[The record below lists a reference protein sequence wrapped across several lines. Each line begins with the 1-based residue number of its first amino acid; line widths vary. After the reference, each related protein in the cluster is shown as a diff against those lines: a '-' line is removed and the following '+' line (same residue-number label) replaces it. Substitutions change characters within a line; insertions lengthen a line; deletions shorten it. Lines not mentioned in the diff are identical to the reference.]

1 MRPTRLFARN
11 YGPYPEVDWLV
22 PEGVTAILGRHEGG
36 EGIDSNGAGKT
47 RLLEIIPIALYGP
60 TGPWSDY
67 LTVGGAQTTCEVG
80 VEFEHAGSAYRVRR
94 TYTATG
100 RSGKTTLDFE
110 RLGPGWH
117 VEPDERGDP
126 MQVQSH
132 PEWEPLT
139 QNHQDATQE
148 SIVKLLGAGE
158 ATFSHSVF
166 AAQGAR
172 HFADAELTPRER
184 FAVFAEGLGLNV
196 YDEFREHCAG
206 ERAALQSEL
215 EGLRARL
222 GDWEE
227 QLATREFV
235 EAELTEARA
244 SVKSIEAEVTAAKI
258 KHDELETRYRA
269 ARGAREAVNSATS
282 ERDALTVTHQRLV
295 SELATATAAKANVAS
310 ITAEVDALR
319 PAAVGLDSL
328 VAELETLRNAARL
341 RGEAEVSVARLMAA
355 AAEKRTAAKTVTGSA
370 AEALELLRSGK
381 LTEWQLLSDQETG
394 TCERCG
400 QPLAGDALA
409 ATLEKLKAETV
420 DLDSRATDLRLNAI
434 ETDRAALE
442 LEREAAAVVVPEPAD
457 PEQLA
462 VAEKRV
468 IACREA
474 ERELAVLEERLR
486 HASELAAIADDPEF
500 AASLVKAAAAA
511 AAASLRVTEL
521 EAAHMSE
528 EEVNR
533 LAADTLGAEVAA
545 ADASHRLSLAQTA
558 LGAREERSRALAEV
572 AVANAQA
579 IGQANA
585 LAFKVEV
592 RKELE
597 KAYGRAGIPVLLLES
612 LYIPK
617 IEREA
622 NEILAAWGVP
632 YTVELVTLKEQKTSE
647 RLKDTLEVVIH
658 EPNGVRRYQTYSG
671 GERDRINVALRISLA
686 RLLAGRHG
694 AALEVFALDE
704 LAHLD
709 ATGIEKLAELLQDLQ
724 REIPVVLFISHD
736 ASLTDSFD
744 QRVTVVR
751 DAGGSRLEDAA

>member
-11 YGPYPEVDWLV
+11 YGPYPKVDWLV

-94 TYTATG
+94 TFTATG

-110 RLGPGWH
+110 WWKDGPLH
-117 VEPDERGDP
+117 SGDDTGP
-126 MQVQSH
+126 Q
-132 PEWEPLT
+132 WETLS
-139 QNHQDATQE
+139 QDNQAATQG

-196 YDEFREHCAG
+196 YDEFREHAAG
-206 ERAALQSEL
+206 ERAALQTEL

-244 SVKSIEAEVTAAKI
+244 SVKAIEAEVTAAKI
-258 KHDELETRYRA
+258 KHDELETRYRG

-282 ERDALTVTHQRLV
+282 ERDALKVTHQRLV
-295 SELATATAAKANVAS
+295 SELATATAAKANVAA
-310 ITAEVDALR
+310 IAADVEALR
-319 PAAVGLDSL
+319 PTAVGLDSL
-328 VAELETLRNAARL
+328 VAELEALRNSARL
-341 RGEAEVSVARLMAA
+341 RADAEASVARLMAA
-355 AAEKRTAAKTVTGSA
+355 SIEKRTAARNAISVAESHDVQRA
-370 AEALELLRSGK
+370 AK
-381 LTEWQLLSDQETG
+381 LDEWNRLSDMETG

-400 QPLAGDALA
+400 QPLAGDALKK
-409 ATLEKLKAETV
+409 TLEALNAEAR
-420 DLDSRATDLRLNAI
+420 DRESLATDLRLTAV
-434 ETDRAALE
+434 AADFEAQE
-442 LEREAAAVVVPEPAD
+442 LEKEAAAVVVPEPAD

-462 VAEKRV
+462 AAEKNV
-468 IACREA
+468 IVCREA

-486 HASELAAIADDPEF
+486 NASELAAIADDPEF
-500 AASLVKAAAAA
+500 AASLVKAAAAVA
-511 AAASLRVTEL
+511 AATLRVTEL

-533 LAADTLGAEVAA
+533 LAADTLGAKVASD
-545 ADASHRLSLAQTA
+545 DAGSRLSLAQTA

-585 LAFKVEV
+585 LVFNVEV

>member
-1 MRPTRLFARN
+1 MRPTRLFAKN
-11 YGPYPEVDWLV
+11 YGPYPQVDWAV

-94 TYTATG
+94 TFTATG

-110 RLGPGWH
+110 RLDPNEGRG
-117 VEPDERGDP
+117 EPVGGGVVLDHLVP
-126 MQVQSH
+126 FWV
-132 PEWEPLT
+132 PLT
-139 QNHQDATQE
+139 QDNQAATQE

-196 YDEFREHCAG
+196 YDEFREHAAG
-206 ERAALQSEL
+206 ERSALQSEL

-227 QLATREFV
+227 QLAGREFV
-235 EAELTEARA
+235 EAELVEARA
-244 SVKSIEAEVTAAKI
+244 SVKAIEAEVTAAKI
-258 KHDELETRYRA
+258 KHDELETRYRG
-269 ARGAREAVNSATS
+269 ARAAREAVNSATS
-282 ERDALTVTHQRLV
+282 ERDALAATHTRLL
-295 SELATATAAKANVAS
+295 SELSTATAAKATFAS

-319 PAAVGLDSL
+319 PAAVGLDTL
-328 VAELETLRNAARL
+328 TDELQALRDTARL
-341 RGEAEVSVARLMAA
+341 GEEAKSTVARLMADA
-355 AAEKRTAAKTVTGSA
+355 ALKRAAVASSLSRAESHELLQAAKLA
-370 AEALELLRSGK
+370 
-381 LTEWQLLSDQETG
+381 EWQRLSDAETG

-400 QPLAGDALA
+400 QTLAGDALK
-409 ATLEKLKAETV
+409 ATLGALNAETV
-420 DLDSRATDLRLNAI
+420 ELNRQAVSLRADA
-434 ETDRAALE
+434 AALE
-442 LEREAAAVVVPEPAD
+442 SEAVELEKKAAAVVVPEPAD

-462 VAEKRV
+462 AAEKRV
-468 IACREA
+468 IVCREA

-511 AAASLRVTEL
+511 AAATLRVTEL

-533 LAADTLGAEVAA
+533 LATDTLGAEVAA
-545 ADASHRLSLAQTA
+545 DDASHRLSLAQTA

-585 LAFKVEV
+585 LAFNVEV